1 MTKVPLTPLNIRV
14 PINIKND
21 FHTICQINRSTI
33 TSEFVRFMKS
43 FISDENK
50 RFKSYQIESKEINEL
65 KRNKLDKPRRH
76 KNWEQS
82 YQ

>member
-1 MTKVPLTPLNIRV
+1 MTKVPLIPLNIRV
-14 PINIKND
+14 PIDIKND

-33 TSEFVRFMKS
+33 TSEFVRFMKA

-50 RFKSYQIESKEINEL
+50 RFQTYQVESQQINEL
-65 KRNKLDKPRRH
+65 KRKKLDK
-76 KNWEQS
+76 NMYSSWEDS